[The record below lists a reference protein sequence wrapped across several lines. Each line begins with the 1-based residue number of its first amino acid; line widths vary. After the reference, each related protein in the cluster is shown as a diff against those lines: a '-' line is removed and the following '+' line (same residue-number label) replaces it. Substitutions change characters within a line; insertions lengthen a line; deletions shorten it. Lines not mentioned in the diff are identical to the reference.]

1 MFTNA
6 TKKFGVWKEE
16 RANNVISYK
25 LISRQFLFS
34 LGMAAFISWI
44 FFIIAIKIREEFFLF
59 ESASKTFI
67 KFNDIKNSN
76 NGFFIKERKAAI
88 SIYLSM
94 DKSNNIRIIFENGKS
109 YLLPSQASNFLEY
122 FEEKRKNIM
131 LTALIMRVDD
141 PSISRVKIWTDK
153 SLSFKNI
160 KYIIKIFSQFGYDD
174 FDIAVER

>member
-1 MFTNA
+1 
-6 TKKFGVWKEE
+6 
-16 RANNVISYK
+16 
-25 LISRQFLFS
+25 
-34 LGMAAFISWI
+34 
-44 FFIIAIKIREEFFLF
+44 
-59 ESASKTFI
+59 
-67 KFNDIKNSN
+67 
-76 NGFFIKERKAAI
+76 
-88 SIYLSM
+88 M

-131 LTALIMRVDD
+131 LTALIMRVED

-153 SLSFKNI
+153 SLTFKNI